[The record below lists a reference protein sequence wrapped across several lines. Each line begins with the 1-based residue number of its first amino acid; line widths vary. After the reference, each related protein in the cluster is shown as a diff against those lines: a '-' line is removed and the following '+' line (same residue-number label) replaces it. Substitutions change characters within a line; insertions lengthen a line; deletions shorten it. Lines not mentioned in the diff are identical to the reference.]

1 MADTRGDLGVAR
13 AGQGLLIEGA
23 HGVQHLAAEL
33 PREAVGVAEVEDGV
47 LGAAQFDAL
56 VARGEEAAAPIMI
69 IQRLVARP
77 LHLGEQ
83 DEIVRKVAVLAAEAV
98 ARPGAEARPAGDL
111 VAGQELRHGR
121 GVVDLVG
128 VHRPDDAQV
137 VRHGLEVREPLAE
150 VLAALAAAFE
160 LRGGRL
166 DELLLA
172 RGHGGQALAASHGFG
187 EFGAGERLQAGLLVE
202 EFDLR
207 RAAGLGE
214 EDDALGLGGE
224 VREVGQAGLARSVRG
239 EGAADERRERHG
251 AEREPGALAEEI
263 PAGGV
268 ERIRAHASRWSL

>member
-1 MADTRGDLGVAR
+1 
-13 AGQGLLIEGA
+13 
-23 HGVQHLAAEL
+23 
-33 PREAVGVAEVEDGV
+33 
-47 LGAAQFDAL
+47 
-56 VARGEEAAAPIMI
+56 MI
-69 IQRLVARP
+69 IQGLVARP

-83 DEIVRKVAVLAAEAV
+83 HEVVGKISVLAAEAV
-98 ARPGAEARPAGDL
+98 TRPGAEARPAGDL
-111 VAGQELRHGR
+111 VSGQELRHGR

-137 VRHGLEVREPLAE
+137 VRHGPEVREPLAE
-150 VLAALAAAFE
+150 VLAALAATLE
-160 LRGGRL
+160 LRGRRL

-172 RGHGGQALAASHGFG
+172 RGHGGQALPASHGLRQL
-187 EFGAGERLQAGLLVE
+187 GASQILQARLFVE

-224 VREVGQAGLARSVRG
+224 VREVGQAGLAPSVRG

-251 AEREPGALAEEI
+251 AERKPGALAEEI
-263 PAGGV
+263 PARGV